1 MKYKRFCIIGIV
13 IINILLVINIF
24 TWTKVISGWK
34 WKANE
39 QSSYII
45 IDGLV
50 SETVI
55 NANGLTTEDRRA
67 IIDTKEYG
75 VFLTSNGITELRDH
89 NGEGQFR
96 GLHQVKV
103 GDRAYAFGEVFIC
116 KKIDL
121 QKVNTET
128 WTSTVGSLDYAYYD
142 LLIETCANDD
152 GSVQLFTYWK
162 IVNY

>member
-13 IINILLVINIF
+13 IINILLTVNIF

-34 WKANE
+34 WVANG
-39 QSSYII
+39 QSSYIL

-50 SETVI
+50 GETVI
-55 NANGLTTEDRRA
+55 NADNLSTQDRRS

-89 NGEGQFR
+89 NGEGQFS

-103 GDRAYAFGEVFIC
+103 GDKAHAFGKTFVC
-116 KKIDL
+116 KKIEL
-121 QKVNTET
+121 HEVNTTT
-128 WTSTVGSLDYAYYD
+128 WTSEVNTLDNAYYD
-142 LLIETCANDD
+142 LLMETCANSD
-152 GSVQLFTYWK
+152 GSIQLFTYWK
-162 IVNY
+162 IEE